1 MRLQDIC
8 NGTATLT
15 LNQVASDTDLV
26 KQIQIRLRDLQMPIG
41 EPDGRCGPLTSAAIA
56 RFCQAFNASADELSP
71 EIAKQL
77 IQAKTIPN
85 CNPLLEMLG
94 PEQVAEILS
103 CSVSDVKTYLPGVLQ
118 AFHQRQLLNRPTLIA
133 AIATIGVETGGFQP
147 IHEWGGDDYFTEM
160 YENREDLGNI
170 YAGDGAHYHG
180 RGFVQITGRANYREY
195 GQKLGCQLEENPD
208 LALDPKIAA
217 EILALY
223 FADRGVDTAAQQDD
237 WEQVRRLVNGGLNGW
252 DEFIHFVKRG
262 QKML

>member
-15 LNQVASDTDLV
+15 LNQVAQDADLV
-26 KQIQIRLRDLQMPIG
+26 KQIQVRLRDLQMPIG
-41 EPDGRCGPLTSAAIA
+41 EPDGHCGALTSAAIA
-56 RFCQAFNASADELSP
+56 RFCQAFNAANDDLTP

-94 PEQVAEILS
+94 PEQVAGILD
-103 CSVSDVKTYLPGVLQ
+103 CPLSDVQTYLPGVLQ
-118 AFHQRQLLNRPTLIA
+118 AFHQHQLLSRPTLIA
-133 AIATIGVETGGFQP
+133 AIATIGVETGGFRP
-147 IHEWGGDDYFTEM
+147 IHEWGGNAYFTEM
-160 YENREDLGNI
+160 YENREDLGNV
-170 YAGDGAHYHG
+170 YPGDGARYHG

-195 GQKLGCQLEENPD
+195 GQKLGCELENTPD

-223 FADRGVDTAAQQDD
+223 FYDREVDVAAQKQD
-237 WEQVRRLVNGGLNGW
+237 WEQVRRAVNGGLNGW
-252 DEFIHFVKRG
+252 DEFIHWVK
-262 QKML
+262 QAQEML

>member
-15 LNQVASDTDLV
+15 LKQVAADADLV

-85 CNPLLEMLG
+85 CNPLLELLAA
-94 PEQVAEILS
+94 EQVADILS
-103 CSVSDVKTYLPGVLQ
+103 CSASDVKTYLPEVLQ
-118 AFHQRQLLNRPTLIA
+118 AFHQRQLLNRPTVIA
-133 AIATIGVETGGFQP
+133 AIATIGVETGGFRP
-147 IHEWGGDDYFTEM
+147 IHEWGDDDYFTEM
-160 YENREDLGNI
+160 YENREDLGNTQP
-170 YAGDGAHYHG
+170 GDGVRYHG
-180 RGFVQITGRANYREY
+180 RGFVQITGRANYRDY
-195 GQKLGCQLEENPD
+195 GHKLGCDLEANPD
-208 LALDPKIAA
+208 LALDAKIAA
-217 EILALY
+217 EILAWY
-223 FADRGVDTAAQQDD
+223 FYDREVDTAAQRSD
-237 WEQVRRLVNGGLNGW
+237 WEQVRRAVNGGLNGW
-252 DEFIHFVKRG
+252 DEFINFVKRA

>member
-8 NGTATLT
+8 NGPATLT
-15 LNQVASDTDLV
+15 LNQVAHDADLV
-26 KQIQIRLRDLQMPIG
+26 KQIQVRLRDLQMPIG
-41 EPDGRCGPLTSAAIA
+41 EPDGRCGPLTAAAIA
-56 RFCQAFNASADELSP
+56 RFCKAFNAANDDLTP

-94 PEQVAEILS
+94 PGQVAEILD
-103 CSVSDVKTYLPGVLQ
+103 CPLSDLEAYLPGVLQ

-133 AIATIGVETGGFQP
+133 AIATIGVETGGFRP
-147 IHEWGGDDYFTEM
+147 IHEWGDDDYFTRM
-160 YENREDLGNI
+160 YEYRDDLGNTQP
-170 YAGDGAHYHG
+170 GDGARYHG

-208 LALDPKIAA
+208 LALDPKTAA

-223 FADRGVDTAAQQDD
+223 FYDRGVDQAAQKSD

-252 DEFIHFVKRG
+252 DEFINFVKRA